1 MHDKQLGLS
10 CIFLWVHSEVQKNSA
25 IFAAYSKKT
34 IK

>member
-1 MHDKQLGLS
+1 MRNWPKCRLR
-10 CIFLWVHSEVQKNSA
+10 IFLRLASEVQKNSA

>member
-1 MHDKQLGLS
+1 MRNWPKGGLR
-10 CIFLWVHSEVQKNSA
+10 IFLWVASEVQKNSA